1 MKEHILKNKISE
13 VVSNKTFSEWEVG
26 LDIDEENK
34 IISISLLNDYSKY
47 GTIIITVDYKNIEN
61 REISLSVTPM
71 NIDVSLD
78 RLYTVLIDYLSRN
91 NKKIYEIDLSKNK
104 IDIEPDKWFK
114 VVKSILHKKYRGGI
128 SVNKDSI
135 IITVEKYFCSR
146 SFYIDM
152 SLLNDTLKINY
163 TLPYDK
169 KISYYIQAEVES
181 IIETFSDLMLIEK
194 MNPINDISPE
204 YCISANIKKEAFYKN
219 EIGSLDKFDEYGY
232 VIPYHNS
239 NLYKIED
246 GKINVILDED
256 MSLGAALHEIIELKD
271 MWEYNEKTRREDGDE

>member
-47 GTIIITVDYKNIEN
+47 GTVQITVDYKNIEN
-61 REISLSVTPM
+61 KEISLSVTPM

-91 NKKIYEIDLSKNK
+91 NKKTAEIDLSKNK
-104 IDIEPDKWFK
+104 IGIVADKWFK
-114 VVKSILHKKYRGGI
+114 VVKSILHKKHRGCI
-128 SVNKDSI
+128 SINKDN

-169 KISYYIQAEVES
+169 KISYYIQTEVES

-194 MNPINDISPE
+194 LEPINDISPE
-204 YCISANIKKEAFYKN
+204 YCISANVKKEPFYKN
-219 EIGSLDKFDEYGY
+219 EICSLDKFDEYGY
-232 VIPYHNS
+232 VIPYHNN

-256 MSLGAALHEIIELKD
+256 MSLGSALYEIIELKD
-271 MWEYNEKTRREDGDE
+271 MWEYNEKTRRGDG